1 MQRALCGAPRTEDP
15 HVNKYTKYLGEIAA
29 SAAAGHFAM
38 PTRACAS
45 CGRRTRFLVSGTES
59 RSIRCLS
66 CKSTAISLAT
76 VAQIQQLPL
85 DPATSAVYELSYHGA
100 VHRYLKQRF
109 AHFECSEYFGP
120 PAGGVL
126 VNGVRN
132 EDVQKLSFEDG
143 SFDLVSCTEV
153 FEHVPDYLAGF
164 SEVCRVLRPGGWF
177 VFTVPFFD
185 AEATQA
191 ICRLT
196 PQGTLQWLGAEEY
209 HDSQVTG
216 VGTVPVFWH
225 HSKRQILEDLRQ
237 AGFREARLAESREFV
252 ARIPQFVVVA
262 QK

>member
-1 MQRALCGAPRTEDP
+1 L
-15 HVNKYTKYLGEIAA
+15 NKYIKYLAEIVASMSRGE
-29 SAAAGHFAM
+29 FAM
-38 PTRACAS
+38 PVRHCVS
-45 CGRRTRFLVSGTES
+45 CGHLTRFLVSGTES
-59 RSIRCLS
+59 RSIRCLR
-66 CKSTAISLAT
+66 CKSTAISLTT

-85 DPATSAVYELSYHGA
+85 DTATSAVYELSYHGA

-109 AHFECSEYFGP
+109 ARFECSEYFGQ

-132 EDVQKLSFEDG
+132 EDVQRLSFFDG
-143 SFDLVSCTEV
+143 CFDLVSCTEV

-177 VFTVPFFD
+177 VFTVPLFD

-191 ICRLT
+191 ICRLNME
-196 PQGTLQWLGAEEY
+196 GTLQWLGAEEF

-225 HSKRQILEDLRQ
+225 HSKSQILQDLRRL
-237 AGFREARLAESREFV
+237 GFREARLVETRDLV
-252 ARIPQFVVVA
+252 ARIPQSVVVA

>member
-1 MQRALCGAPRTEDP
+1 M
-15 HVNKYTKYLGEIAA
+15 NKYTKYLAEIAA
-29 SAAAGHFAM
+29 SAAVGHFSM
-38 PTRACAS
+38 PVRACVS
-45 CGRRTRFLVSGTES
+45 CERPTRFLVSGTES

-76 VAQIQQLPL
+76 VAQIQKLPL
-85 DPATSAVYELSYHGA
+85 EPATSAVYELSYHGA

-109 AHFECSEYFGP
+109 ARFECSEYFGP
-120 PAGGVL
+120 PAGGVR

-132 EDVQKLSFEDG
+132 EDVQKLSFED
-143 SFDLVSCTEV
+143 SCFDLVSCTEV

-185 AEATQA
+185 AESTQA

-196 PQGTLQWLGAEEY
+196 PQGGLQWVGAEEY

-225 HSKRQILEDLRQ
+225 HSKRQILEDLRKV
-237 AGFREARLAESREFV
+237 GFREARLAESGDFV

-262 QK
+262 QA

>member
-1 MQRALCGAPRTEDP
+1 M
-15 HVNKYTKYLGEIAA
+15 NKYTKYLTEIVA
-29 SAAAGHFAM
+29 SMAKGDFAM
-38 PTRACAS
+38 PVRHCAS
-45 CGRRTRFLVSGTES
+45 CGRPTRFLVSGQES
-59 RSIRCLS
+59 RSIRCLT

-76 VAQIQQLPL
+76 VAQIQKLPL

-109 AHFECSEYFGP
+109 ASFECSEYFGP
-120 PAGGVL
+120 PAGGER

-132 EDVQKLSFEDG
+132 EDVQRLSFADG

-164 SEVCRVLRPGGWF
+164 SQVCRVLRPGGWF

-185 AEATQA
+185 AESTQA

-196 PQGTLQWLGAEEY
+196 SDGKLEWLQGEEY

-225 HSKRQILEDLRQ
+225 HSKRQLVSDLLKV
-237 AGFREARLAESREFV
+237 GFREARLVESRDFV
-252 ARIPQFVVVA
+252 ERIPQFVVVA

>member
-1 MQRALCGAPRTEDP
+1 M
-15 HVNKYTKYLGEIAA
+15 NKYTKYLAEIAA
-29 SAAAGHFAM
+29 SAVAGRFAM
-38 PTRACAS
+38 PILTCVS
-45 CGRRTRFLVSGTES
+45 CERKTRFLISGTES
-59 RSIRCLS
+59 RSIRCLR
-66 CKSTAISLAT
+66 CKSTGISLAA
-76 VAQIQQLPL
+76 VAQIQKLPL
-85 DPATSAVYELSYHGA
+85 DSATSAVYELSFHGA
-100 VHRYLKQRF
+100 VHRYLRQRF
-109 AHFECSEYFGP
+109 TRFEFSEYFGP

-132 EDVQKLSFEDG
+132 EDVQKLSFEDRC
-143 SFDLVSCTEV
+143 FDLVSCTEV

-164 SEVCRVLRPGGWF
+164 SEVFRVIRTGGWF

-185 AEATQA
+185 DESTQA

-225 HSKRQILEDLRQ
+225 HSKGQILEDLRKV
-237 AGFREARLAESREFV
+237 GFREARLVESRDFV
-252 ARIPQFVVVA
+252 SRIPQFVVVA

>member
-1 MQRALCGAPRTEDP
+1 VD
-15 HVNKYTKYLGEIAA
+15 KYTNYLFEIMAA
-29 SAAAGHFAM
+29 IARREFYM
-38 PTRACAS
+38 PSRHCVS
-45 CGRRTRFLVSGTES
+45 CGRKTRFLVSGNES

-76 VAQIQQLPL
+76 VAQIQELTL

-109 AHFECSEYFGP
+109 ASFECSEYFGP
-120 PAGGVL
+120 SVGGGH

-132 EDVQKLSFEDG
+132 EDVQRLSFADE
-143 SFDLVSCTEV
+143 SFDLVSSTEV

-164 SEVCRVLRPGGWF
+164 SQVYRVLRPEGWF

-185 AEATQA
+185 NKSTEPV
-191 ICRLT
+191 CRLKLNG
-196 PQGTLQWLGAEEY
+196 QLEWLKAEEY

-216 VGTVPVFWH
+216 IRTVPVFWH
-225 HSKRQILEDLRQ
+225 HSKYQLIEDLRKT
-237 AGFREARLAESREFV
+237 GFRT
-252 ARIPQFVVVA
+252 ARIEESNLFSPTITQLVLVA